1 MSRTGIF
8 GISKGKVVDEKFGD
22 VLNRFGVSVILIE
35 RRNGTYESNV
45 KKWFTKKITTLRL
58 PLISAPQG
66 RYGQVK
72 VGLSCKLENSKMNNF
87 QSLTHLGGIEWLYM

>member
-1 MSRTGIF
+1 MRRTGIF

-45 KKWFTKKITTLRL
+45 KKWFTKK
-58 PLISAPQG
+58 
-66 RYGQVK
+66 
-72 VGLSCKLENSKMNNF
+72 
-87 QSLTHLGGIEWLYM
+87 